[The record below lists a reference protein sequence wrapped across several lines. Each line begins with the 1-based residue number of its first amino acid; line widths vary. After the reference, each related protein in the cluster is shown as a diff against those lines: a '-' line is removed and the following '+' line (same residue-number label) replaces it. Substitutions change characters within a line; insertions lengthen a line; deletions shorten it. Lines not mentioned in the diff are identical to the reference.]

1 MLYRR
6 YFSQLEEISVTER
19 PSGLDKGPT
28 LLNQSPPHARDVKPT
43 SLHLRI
49 IRIYNACMSSST
61 PPTPPATSTSMT
73 PQPTPAG
80 PSPTTAPVVDSKSLL
95 GDSREVLIR
104 HADLVYRLSVT
115 SQGKLI
121 LTK

>member
-19 PSGLDKGPT
+19 PSGLDKGLT
-28 LLNQSPPHARDVKPT
+28 LLNQSPPHARGVKPT

-49 IRIYNACMSSST
+49 IRIYNACMSSS
-61 PPTPPATSTSMT
+61 TPPATSTSMT